1 MESLF
6 RAAQLPRFIV
16 RGIDILK
23 EIPKYLREV
32 NLTNPAMMVADQQT
46 YDVAGKTIV
55 ESLDFEPEVFLI
67 ESSDM
72 STVDSCINELE
83 TNDSNFLFGVGG
95 GSAIDVAKLASF
107 RFGIPFIS
115 VPTALS
121 HDGIASSRA
130 SILIEGKLTSFPAHT
145 PVAIIADLR
154 PIAKAPRRLFSAGC
168 GDAIANYTAVLDWQL
183 AHRVKGERYGDYSGQ
198 LALMTAKTIMREV
211 EKMAADYHY
220 GLGVL
225 LEALISSSVAMSIT
239 GSTRP
244 ASGSEHLFAHALEQ
258 IAPGRSLHGER
269 CGVGTIL
276 MAYLH
281 DKEWQKIKYTLE
293 TLKGATTA
301 KDLKIDEETLIE
313 ALLMAHTIRKDR
325 YTVLGTGLTRK
336 AAENLVAET
345 KVV

>member
-1 MESLF
+1 MESHY
-6 RAAQLPRFIV
+6 RTAQLPRFIV
-16 RGIDILK
+16 RGVDILK
-23 EIPKYLREV
+23 ETPKYLREV
-32 NLTNPAMMVADQQT
+32 NLTGPAMMVADQHT
-46 YDVAGKTIV
+46 YDVAGKIIAD
-55 ESLDFEPEVFLI
+55 SLDFEIEIFLI

-72 STVDSCINELE
+72 LTVDTCIQKLE
-83 TNDSNFLFGVGG
+83 SNDSHFIFGVGG
-95 GSAIDVAKLASF
+95 GSAIDVAKLSSF
-107 RFGIPFIS
+107 RFGIPFVS

-130 SILIEGKLTSFPAHT
+130 SILIDGKLTSFPAQT
-145 PVAIIADLR
+145 PLLLIADLR

-198 LALMTAKTIMREV
+198 LAMMTATTIMAEA
-211 EKMAADYHY
+211 EKMAVSYNY
-220 GLGVL
+220 GLSVL

-239 GSTRP
+239 GSSRP
-244 ASGSEHLFAHALEQ
+244 ASGSEHLFAHALDQ
-258 IAPGRSLHGER
+258 IAPGTSLHGER

-276 MAYLH
+276 MSYLH
-281 DKEWQKIKYTLE
+281 DKGWQKIRYTLE

-301 KDLKIDEETLIE
+301 KELKVDEETVIE

-336 AAENLVAET
+336 AAENLASET
-345 KVV
+345 TVI